1 WQLIVASTPP
11 PPFSASALDVDSV
24 INDGRITAHLQKGLL
39 DASGRWAGLCPFC
52 NGIDVSNSP
61 ALDSFL
67 YANKV
72 NPAYWQDVNQVE
84 QFGFLKTQ
92 VQPFHLVTPDNET
105 LYGWHLLP
113 LHLCHEHEK
122 ELTENP
128 PSGPAAD
135 YEQTSAFKI
144 LANDPNARVV
154 VSFHGN
160 AAHLGSAQRP
170 ATYNTLLGLSN
181 PSHPVHVFAI
191 DYRGFG
197 VSTGSPTEEGV
208 ITDGVSLLNFLT
220 AGPLKIPT
228 SRIVIMGQSLGTAV
242 TAAVAERFAFGHP
255 DPNAVQPAIKN
266 AEPFAG
272 ASPSPMLSPLIG
284 YPRFQKWIMSHIV
297 DYWDTAARVARLTG
311 VNPSSEFDH
320 LHKDLDLT
328 IVHAQ
333 NDIEI
338 PWREGRRVWTAATG
352 EDIKGAPGAVVY
364 TKSEAISPSQVEIWE
379 NKITAKDGSQVVKKV
394 RWERVRYGGHNR
406 VASFSV
412 AGIAVLRSFEE

>member
-1 WQLIVASTPP
+1 VAGGLVYVLFVT
-11 PPFSASALDVDSV
+11 ALTFPTVQ
-24 INDGRITAHLQKGLL
+24 R
-39 DASGRWAGLCPFC
+39 F
-52 NGIDVSNSP
+52 
-61 ALDSFL
+61 FL

-105 LYGWHLLP
+105 LYGWHLMP
-113 LHLCHEHEK
+113 LHLCREHEK
-122 ELTENP
+122 ELMENP

-135 YEQTSAFKI
+135 YTETSAFKI
-144 LANDPNARVV
+144 LANDLNARVV

-160 AAHLGSAQRP
+160 AAHLGSGQRP
-170 ATYNTLLGLSN
+170 ATYNALLGLST

-220 AGPLKIPT
+220 AGPHKIPT

-242 TAAVAERFAFGHP
+242 TAAVAERFAFGSP
-255 DPNAVQPAIKN
+255 DPTAVQPAIKD

-272 ASPSPMLSPLIG
+272 VILLASFSNLPSLIQSYSVKGLTPPMLSPLIG
-284 YPRFQKWIMSHIV
+284 YPRFQNWIMSHIV
-297 DYWDTAARVARLTG
+297 DNWDTAARVARLTG
-311 VNPSSEFDH
+311 VHSSTSDVTRSDYV
-320 LHKDLDLT
+320 HKDLDLT
-328 IVHAQ
+328 IVHAL

-352 EDIKGAPGAVVY
+352 EKTKGAPGAVVY
-364 TKSEAISPSQVEIWE
+364 QKSEIASPSQIEIWE
-379 NKITAKDGSQVVKKV
+379 NQITAQDGSQVVKKV

-412 AGIAVLRSFEE
+412 AGLAVLRSFEE